1 MTTVIAKM
9 ITIMRGSW

>member
-9 ITIMRGSW
+9 ITIMRGW